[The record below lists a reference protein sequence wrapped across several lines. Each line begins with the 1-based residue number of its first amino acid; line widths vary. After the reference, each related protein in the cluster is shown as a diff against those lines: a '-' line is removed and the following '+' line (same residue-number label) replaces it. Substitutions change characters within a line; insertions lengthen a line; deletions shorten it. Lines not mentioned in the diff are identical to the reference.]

1 MKDSVKK
8 KILDLYFEKMYS
20 VEAIRQYFKDKY
32 SESEIWSVID
42 EVYAKYKKK
51 GEM

>member
-8 KILDLYFEKMYS
+8 KILFLYFEKMYS
-20 VEAIRQYFKDKY
+20 IERIIEHFKNKY
-32 SESEIWSVID
+32 KESEIWSVID